1 MNVHQ
6 NSLKLLLFLHFSMD
20 SLKLVTLISWFSQGL
35 EKLVFVALKVV
46 EKALNFVFLNVYE
59 QQQHVDEGGHS
70 ENWVWGGGGQVTE
83 CRCRCSVC
91 DCRCRS
97 GSVSV
102 DV

>member
-1 MNVHQ
+1 
-6 NSLKLLLFLHFSMD
+6 MD

-70 ENWVWGGGGQVTE
+70 V
-83 CRCRCSVC
+83 
-91 DCRCRS
+91 
-97 GSVSV
+97 
-102 DV
+102 